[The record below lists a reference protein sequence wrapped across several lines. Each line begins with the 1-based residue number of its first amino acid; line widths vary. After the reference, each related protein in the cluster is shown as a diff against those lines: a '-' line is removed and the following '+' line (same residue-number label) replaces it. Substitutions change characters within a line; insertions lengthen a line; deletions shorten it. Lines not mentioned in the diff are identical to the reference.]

1 MCLGG
6 SGAESC
12 MYFYLARLL
21 HLQGSWWWTRTAR
34 VRRPVLS
41 RRKTDVKQQTAEC
54 AGVHIMALLSHC
66 RSSFLTY
73 GSQGSHL
80 ERHDYA
86 SEIVLTAVNRLCR
99 AKLPVSQRAE
109 FCKQLSV
116 SSSSLRT
123 LTYSCCRDYSSYI
136 HLCYLANANVDLA
149 SDRQRTLVEC
159 TFRSL
164 CLWFSCWWL
173 SHHLGKTTS
182 CSLLKRSFSPR
193 DGIHEIG
200 FFQVLASHSPA

>member
-1 MCLGG
+1 
-6 SGAESC
+6 

-21 HLQGSWWWTRTAR
+21 HLQGSWWWTRTAH
-34 VRRPVLS
+34 VRHPVVS
-41 RRKTDVKQQTAEC
+41 RRKTDVKQQTAQC
-54 AGVHIMALLSHC
+54 AGVHIMASLSRF

-73 GSQGSHL
+73 ISGSQASHL

-116 SSSSLRT
+116 SFSSLRT
-123 LTYSCCRDYSSYI
+123 LTYSCCRDYSLHI
-136 HLCYLANANVDLA
+136 HLWYVANANVDLA
-149 SDRQRTLVEC
+149 PDGQSTLVEC

-173 SHHLGKTTS
+173 SHHLG
-182 CSLLKRSFSPR
+182 
-193 DGIHEIG
+193 
-200 FFQVLASHSPA
+200 